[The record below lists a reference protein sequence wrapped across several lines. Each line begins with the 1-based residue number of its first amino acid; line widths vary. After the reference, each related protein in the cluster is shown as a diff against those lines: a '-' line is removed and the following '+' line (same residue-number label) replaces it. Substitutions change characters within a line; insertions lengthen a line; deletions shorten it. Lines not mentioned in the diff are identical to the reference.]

1 MTQYTVITK
10 DITTIDGNNKLEAIL
25 VYAYIKSRENYATHS
40 LDNLTYEE
48 IHYKL
53 LSINKTTQTVK
64 NIVPSLYVNN
74 TLFKGYSHNTKL
86 EEDDDEIKT
95 RISYYFHESYPN
107 FFYINNDLFKMDSY
121 SKIPTKYINQVK
133 GLLLLLKANCLNG
146 TNCYFFQRKGK
157 NGINYAELSRIFRMD
172 RDTIEKYLSIALDG
186 GLIRKIDN
194 GIEIMDSNIFPYY
207 SNKNY
212 YNEYYQMLCKWCNQK
227 GIVPPCKDGSCL
239 SILAAHYPLLIND
252 IAYLAKSNEMTPTDY
267 YKWMIDTKQPMI
279 NNFFP
284 YRLYK
289 KKVQPKDGYLTW
301 NYLFKALNLKLPAKP
316 QHTNYI
322 M

>member
-1 MTQYTVITK
+1 MTRALLPMIQYTVITK
-10 DITTIDGNNKLEAIL
+10 DITKIEGNNKLEAIL
-25 VYAYIKSRENYATHS
+25 IYAYIKSRENYATHS

-48 IHYKL
+48 ISHHL
-53 LSINKTTQTVK
+53 NIPLQTVK
-64 NIVPSLYVNN
+64 NIVPTLYGNKY
-74 TLFKGYSHNTKL
+74 LFKGYEYYYKDN
-86 EEDDDEIKT
+86 KT
-95 RISYYFHESYPN
+95 YLKYLFHETYQN
-107 FFYINNDLFKMDSY
+107 FFYINNSLFKMDSY

-133 GLLLLLKANCLNG
+133 CLLLLLKANCLNG

-212 YNEYYQMLCKWCNQK
+212 YDEYYKMLCKWCNQK
-227 GIVPPCKDGSCL
+227 GIVPPCKDNSCL
-239 SILAAHYPLLIND
+239 SIFAAHYPLLIND
-252 IAYLAKSNEMTPTDY
+252 IAYLAKSREMTPNDY
-267 YKWMIDTKQPMI
+267 YKWMIETKQSML

-289 KKVQPKDGYLTW
+289 KKVQPIDGYLTW
-301 NYLFKALNLKLPAKP
+301 NYLFKALNLKLPTKP
-316 QHTNYI
+316 QRTNYI